1 MPSFNFFK
9 RKKRNVSS
17 FEVKDSESHSNL
29 STSTQQEHDNRIS
42 INDALILLEKIEQD
56 VTRNLLIELDKV
68 FDDTNQVLKHIN
80 NVAEDLEKEEIEIEE
95 EKLTPLVKNTKNTIV
110 RALKR
115 ESSNILSKPKNFEDF
130 VNFKDSLDSS
140 INRFGEVTSS
150 HSRIVNTFMK
160 KHANSL
166 RGDLKKISDYL
177 EKLNDGYT
185 NIKQEKVII
194 ESLRSNLLNVRS
206 KNIDMNN
213 TANIIKMMEEE
224 CKKLNELIDKN
235 KDEISEL
242 KSSSEYEKGLKY
254 LKEEE
259 SIDKEKAL
267 LNAKLSD
274 ISGHLAKAA
283 NKYSY
288 GLTQSTVEKI
298 NLLVY
303 KPEEVAKKNNLSEY
317 IRLLNE
323 IKESIKTNKIILK
336 DSNKMIPYFDTLAQ
350 ELPTFKS
357 KMEKIDARIEKLK
370 DKDKIAIINKVKE
383 KETENKTNIDKLEVD
398 NQRKNDLLRS
408 KSDIENSIMTYLLDI
423 EEQFQRLSTKK
434 YKLILGSE

>member
-9 RKKRNVSS
+9 RKKRIVTN
-17 FEVKDSESHSNL
+17 FDVKDSESHSNL

-42 INDALILLEKIEQD
+42 INDALTLLEKMEQD
-56 VTRNLLIELDKV
+56 VTRNLLIELDKI

-80 NVAEDLEKEEIEIEE
+80 NVADDLEKEEIVIEE

-130 VNFKDSLDSS
+130 VNFKNSLDSS

-185 NIKQEKVII
+185 NIKQEKAII
-194 ESLRSNLLNVRS
+194 ESLRSDLLNVKS
-206 KNIDMNN
+206 KNNDMNN
-213 TANIIKMMEEE
+213 TINAIKMMENE
-224 CKKLNELIDKN
+224 CKKLNELIDRN
-235 KDEISEL
+235 KDEISKL
-242 KSSSEYEKGLKY
+242 KSSSDYEKGLKY
-254 LKEEE
+254 LREKE

-267 LNAKLSD
+267 LQSNLSD
-274 ISGHLAKAA
+274 ISGHLTKAA

-303 KPEEVAKKNNLSEY
+303 KPEEVAKKNNMSEY

-336 DSNKMIPYFDTLAQ
+336 DSNKMIPYFDTLAH
-350 ELPTFKS
+350 ELPIFKS

-370 DKDKIAIINKVKE
+370 DKDKVSIINKVKE
-383 KETENKTNIDKLEVD
+383 KETENKINMDQLEVD

-408 KSDIENSIMTYLLDI
+408 KADFENSIKTYLLDI

-434 YKLILGSE
+434 YKLMLGSE

>member
-9 RKKRNVSS
+9 RKKRNVSN
-17 FEVKDSESHSNL
+17 FDVKDSESHSNL
-29 STSTQQEHDNRIS
+29 STSPQQEHDNRLS
-42 INDALILLEKIEQD
+42 INDALILLEKMEQD
-56 VTRNLLIELDKV
+56 ATRSLLIELDKV

-80 NVAEDLEKEEIEIEE
+80 NVAEDLSKEEIVIEE

-166 RGDLKKISDYL
+166 RADLKKISDYL

-185 NIKQEKVII
+185 NIEQEKSII
-194 ESLRSNLLNVRS
+194 ESLRSNLLNVKS
-206 KNIDMNN
+206 KNNDINN
-213 TANIIKMMEEE
+213 TANTIKIIEDG
-224 CKKLNELIDKN
+224 CKKLKELIDKN
-235 KDEISEL
+235 KNEISEL
-242 KSSSEYEKGLKY
+242 KSSSDYEKGLKY
-254 LKEEE
+254 LKEKE

-267 LNAKLSD
+267 LQSKLRD
-274 ISGHLAKAA
+274 ISGHLVKAA

-298 NLLVY
+298 NLLVSN
-303 KPEEVAKKNNLSEY
+303 PEEVAKKNDMSEY
-317 IRLLNE
+317 IRLLHE

-336 DSNKMIPYFDTLAQ
+336 DSNKMIPYFDILAQ
-350 ELPTFKS
+350 ELPSFKS
-357 KMEKIDARIEKLK
+357 QMEKIDARIEKLK
-370 DKDKIAIINKVKE
+370 DKDKISIINKVKE
-383 KETENKTNIDKLEVD
+383 KETENKFNIDQYDTDIK
-398 NQRKNDLLRS
+398 RKNDLLRS
-408 KSDIENSIMTYLLDI
+408 KSDFENSIKTYLLDI
-423 EEQFQRLSTKK
+423 EEQFLRLSTKK

>member
-1 MPSFNFFK
+1 M
-9 RKKRNVSS
+9 
-17 FEVKDSESHSNL
+17 
-29 STSTQQEHDNRIS
+29 
-42 INDALILLEKIEQD
+42 EQD
-56 VTRNLLIELDKV
+56 ATRSLLIELDKV

-80 NVAEDLEKEEIEIEE
+80 NVAEDLSKEEIVIEE

-166 RGDLKKISDYL
+166 RADLKKISDYL

-185 NIKQEKVII
+185 NIEQEKSII
-194 ESLRSNLLNVRS
+194 ESLRSNLLNVKS
-206 KNIDMNN
+206 KNNDINN
-213 TANIIKMMEEE
+213 TANTIKIIEDG
-224 CKKLNELIDKN
+224 CKKLKELIDKN
-235 KDEISEL
+235 KNEISEL
-242 KSSSEYEKGLKY
+242 KSSSDYEKGLKY
-254 LKEEE
+254 LKEKE

-267 LNAKLSD
+267 LQSKLRD
-274 ISGHLAKAA
+274 ISGHLVKAA

-298 NLLVY
+298 NLLVSN
-303 KPEEVAKKNNLSEY
+303 PEEVAKKNDMSEY
-317 IRLLNE
+317 IRLLHE

-336 DSNKMIPYFDTLAQ
+336 DSNKMIPYFDILAQ
-350 ELPTFKS
+350 ELPSFKS
-357 KMEKIDARIEKLK
+357 QMEKIDARIEKLK
-370 DKDKIAIINKVKE
+370 DKDKISIINKVKE
-383 KETENKTNIDKLEVD
+383 KETENKFNIDQYDTDIK
-398 NQRKNDLLRS
+398 RKNDLLRS
-408 KSDIENSIMTYLLDI
+408 KSDFENSIKTYLLDI
-423 EEQFQRLSTKK
+423 EEQFLRLSTKK

>member
-9 RKKRNVSS
+9 RKKRNVSN
-17 FEVKDSESHSNL
+17 FDVKDSESHSNL
-29 STSTQQEHDNRIS
+29 STSPQQEHDNRLS
-42 INDALILLEKIEQD
+42 INDALILLEKMEQD
-56 VTRNLLIELDKV
+56 ATRSLLIELDKV
-68 FDDTNQVLKHIN
+68 FDETNQVLKHIN
-80 NVAEDLEKEEIEIEE
+80 NVAEDLSKEEIVIEE

-166 RGDLKKISDYL
+166 RADLKKISDYL

-185 NIKQEKVII
+185 NIEQEKSII
-194 ESLRSNLLNVRS
+194 ESLRSNLLNVKS
-206 KNIDMNN
+206 KNNDINN
-213 TANIIKMMEEE
+213 TANTIKIIEDG
-224 CKKLNELIDKN
+224 CKKLKELIDKN
-235 KDEISEL
+235 KNEISEL
-242 KSSSEYEKGLKY
+242 KSSSDYEKGLKY
-254 LKEEE
+254 LKEKE

-267 LNAKLSD
+267 LQSKLRD
-274 ISGHLAKAA
+274 ISGHLVKAA

-298 NLLVY
+298 NLLVSN
-303 KPEEVAKKNNLSEY
+303 PEEVAKKNDMSEY
-317 IRLLNE
+317 IRLLHE

-336 DSNKMIPYFDTLAQ
+336 DSNKMIPYFDILAQ
-350 ELPTFKS
+350 ELPSFKS
-357 KMEKIDARIEKLK
+357 QMEKIDARIEKLK
-370 DKDKIAIINKVKE
+370 DKDKISIINKVKE
-383 KETENKTNIDKLEVD
+383 KETENKFNIDQYDTDIK
-398 NQRKNDLLRS
+398 RKNDLLRS
-408 KSDIENSIMTYLLDI
+408 KSDFENSIKTYLLDI
-423 EEQFQRLSTKK
+423 EEQFLRLSTKK

>member
-17 FEVKDSESHSNL
+17 FEVKDSESHSDL
-29 STSTQQEHDNRIS
+29 LTSTQQEHDNRIS
-42 INDALILLEKIEQD
+42 INDALILLEKMEKD
-56 VTRNLLIELDKV
+56 VTRTLLIELDKV

-206 KNIDMNN
+206 KNNNLNN

-254 LKEEE
+254 LKEKEG
-259 SIDKEKAL
+259 IDKEKAL

-303 KPEEVAKKNNLSEY
+303 KPEEVAKKNDMSEY
-317 IRLLNE
+317 TRLLNE

-350 ELPTFKS
+350 ELPAFKS

-383 KETENKTNIDKLEVD
+383 KETENKINIDKLEAD
-398 NQRKNDLLRS
+398 NQRKDDLLRS
-408 KSDIENSIMTYLLDI
+408 KADFENSIMTYLLDI

>member
-9 RKKRNVSS
+9 RKKRNVSN
-17 FEVKDSESHSNL
+17 FDVKDSESHSNL
-29 STSTQQEHDNRIS
+29 LTSNQQEQHNRIS
-42 INDALILLEKIEQD
+42 INDALILLGGMEQD

-68 FDDTNQVLKHIN
+68 FDDTNQVLRHIN
-80 NVAEDLEKEEIEIEE
+80 NIAEDLEQEEIVIEE

-115 ESSNILSKPKNFEDF
+115 ESSNILSKPKTFEDF

-185 NIKQEKVII
+185 NIEQERGII
-194 ESLRSNLLNVRS
+194 ESLRSNLFNLKS
-206 KNIDMNN
+206 KNNDIND
-213 TANIIKMMEEE
+213 TANTIKIIEDE
-224 CKKLNELIDKN
+224 CKQLNELIEKN
-235 KDEISEL
+235 KDEITEL
-242 KSSSEYEKGLKY
+242 KSSSDYEKGLKY
-254 LKEEE
+254 LRERE
-259 SIDKEKAL
+259 SIEKEKAL
-267 LNAKLSD
+267 LQSRLSD
-274 ISGHLAKAA
+274 ISGHLVKAA

-303 KPEEVAKKNNLSEY
+303 KPEEVSKKNDMSEY

-350 ELPTFKS
+350 ELPVFKS

-370 DKDKIAIINKVKE
+370 DKDKISIINKVKE
-383 KETENKTNIDKLEVD
+383 KEAENKINIDRYETN

-408 KSDIENSIMTYLLDI
+408 KADFENSIKTYLLDI

>member
-1 MPSFNFFK
+1 
-9 RKKRNVSS
+9 
-17 FEVKDSESHSNL
+17 
-29 STSTQQEHDNRIS
+29 
-42 INDALILLEKIEQD
+42 
-56 VTRNLLIELDKV
+56 
-68 FDDTNQVLKHIN
+68 
-80 NVAEDLEKEEIEIEE
+80 
-95 EKLTPLVKNTKNTIV
+95 
-110 RALKR
+110 
-115 ESSNILSKPKNFEDF
+115 
-130 VNFKDSLDSS
+130 
-140 INRFGEVTSS
+140 
-150 HSRIVNTFMK
+150 
-160 KHANSL
+160 
-166 RGDLKKISDYL
+166 
-177 EKLNDGYT
+177 
-185 NIKQEKVII
+185 
-194 ESLRSNLLNVRS
+194 
-206 KNIDMNN
+206 
-213 TANIIKMMEEE
+213 MMEEE